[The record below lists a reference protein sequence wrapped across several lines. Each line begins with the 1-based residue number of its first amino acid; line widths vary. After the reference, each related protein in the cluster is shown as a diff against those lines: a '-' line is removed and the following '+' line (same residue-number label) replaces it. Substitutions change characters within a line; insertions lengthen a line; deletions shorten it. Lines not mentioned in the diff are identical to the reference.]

1 LTLFSVRFDNF
12 CSPFGQFR
20 IEAFHNAAHLSREV
34 RTLGVVPRHFD
45 RLLPERVGDRALI
58 ATALAKDDGHGVPQP
73 VKRQA
78 RPYEPI
84 FFEFDPHLAP

>member
-1 LTLFSVRFDNF
+1 LTLFLVRVDNF

-34 RTLGVVPRHFD
+34 SSLGVVPHHFD

-58 ATALAKDDGHGVPQP
+58 ATALAKDDGYGVPQP
-73 VKRQA
+73 IKRQSRSDA
-78 RPYEPI
+78 PFLLKENAQRPP
-84 FFEFDPHLAP
+84 